1 MSEMLTIAGSRVE
14 ADARSASY
22 RRLYATILVIQA
34 IIAAVAFVY
43 PEWAC
48 RLLGIPLAAS
58 AVPWPRLAATFLL
71 ALVAFQVPGYLDP
84 IYNRSLNVLGILSR
98 CSTALVLVLLG
109 GGFYWLAA
117 FDLVCAI
124 LLFLSYQ
131 SLIKA
136 EVMTRP

>member
-1 MSEMLTIAGSRVE
+1 CRSSPRASAMRATCSFPGSRQASEKMSEMLTIAGSRVE

-71 ALVAFQVPGYLDP
+71 ALVAFQVPGYL
-84 IYNRSLNVLGILSR
+84 
-98 CSTALVLVLLG
+98 
-109 GGFYWLAA
+109 
-117 FDLVCAI
+117 
-124 LLFLSYQ
+124 
-131 SLIKA
+131 
-136 EVMTRP
+136 